1 METQTWTLGDC
12 TVTRIEQ
19 SLEPTAELAYLFP
32 EIGDDAVRRHL
43 DWMLPNFV
51 EPGTVRYVLSVHAW
65 LVRTPHH
72 TVLVDACSGNGKT
85 RPTSTRHHM
94 LDTPFLARLAAAGC
108 RPQDVDYV
116 FCTHLHVDH
125 VGFNTTLVDG
135 RWTPTFPHARYLFSR
150 ADYAY
155 WDPSDPACEHRGD
168 NDLIFAD
175 SIAPVVEAR
184 QAVFVDDGWELDGTL
199 RVQSAAGHTPGHFV
213 VRAASRNARAIFAGD
228 VMHHPIQVPEPQV
241 NSRYC
246 KDPAAARSARRQIL
260 ETCASDGDL
269 LLPAHF
275 GAPHLGRIAA
285 AGATFAFLPGA

>member
-1 METQTWTLGDC
+1 MMWTVGDV

-19 SLEPTAELAYLFP
+19 SLEPIAELAFLFP
-32 EIGDDAVRRHL
+32 EIDADAIRRHMP
-43 DWMLPNFV
+43 WMQPHFV
-51 EPGTVRYVLSVHAW
+51 EPETLHYVLSVHSW

-85 RPTSTRHHM
+85 RPTSTRHHL
-94 LDTPFLARLAAAGC
+94 LDTPFLARLAAAGA
-108 RPQDVDYV
+108 RPEDVDYV

-135 RWTPTFPHARYLFSR
+135 RWVPTFPNARYLFSR
-150 ADYAY
+150 ADYAA
-155 WDPSDPACEHRGD
+155 WDPAAPACTHRGD

-175 SIAPVVEAR
+175 SIAPVVATG
-184 QAVFVDDGWELDGTL
+184 QATFVDDGWELDGAL
-199 RVQSAAGHTPGHFV
+199 RVVTAAGHTPGHFV
-213 VRAASRNARAIFAGD
+213 VRAQSRGARAMFAGD
-228 VMHHPIQVPEPQV
+228 VMHHPIQVPEPHL

-246 KDPAAARSARRQIL
+246 ADPDAARRARRQVL

-275 GAPHLGRIAA
+275 GAPHLGRVRAD
-285 AGATFAFLPGA
+285 GATFAFSPGA